1 MNVDPDA
8 IEQTTARRG
17 PIADPRAR
25 RQLGL
30 RGPGQVNGSRRR
42 RATRPGSGES
52 STRTRR
58 RAWSACSERARHAR
72 GRGATGNGTQRR
84 LTAARWARRRRRL
97 AGNQTSLYSYSYDEE
112 VDAAS
117 TVLLGVADNLAK
129 AQLDTIIANEAAVGV
144 SSDVYSSANQVVS
157 MSDGSTTAAELGPSL
172 GLNTSAAL
180 NLSAD
185 VDFTTELSQFSA
197 NPHGGDKNGSAASS
211 DTIRFGLG
219 DAGAG
224 SADATARRRLSGAPA
239 PKRSPGSNAA
249 PTTAARRSRRRRAP
263 RRRPRDGRAAAGADV
278 GAAESIPA
286 APTGHVRATPA
297 PLKTPVELSSPGRR
311 PRTRRPPSSTRRA
324 SATSRRTRR

>member
-1 MNVDPDA
+1 MNADPDA
-8 IEQTTARRG
+8 IEQTTVAVGG
-17 PIADPRAR
+17 PIADPRA
-25 RQLGL
+25 LDDNSAFEAL
-30 RGPGQVNGSRRR
+30 DMVNGLS
-42 RATRPGSGES
+42 ASAGDVGLGSGES
-52 STRTRR
+52 ST
-58 RAWSACSERARHAR
+58 ADAAA
-72 GRGATGNGTQRR
+72 GGNGTRRR

-97 AGNQTSLYSYSYDEE
+97 AGNQTSLYSYSYDDDAAAAAAE
-112 VDAAS
+112 VAAAS

-172 GLNTSAAL
+172 GLNTPAAL

-224 SADATARRRLSGAPA
+224 SADAT
-239 PKRSPGSNAA
+239 K
-249 PTTAARRSRRRRAP
+249 
-263 RRRPRDGRAAAGADV
+263 
-278 GAAESIPA
+278 
-286 APTGHVRATPA
+286 
-297 PLKTPVELSSPGRR
+297 
-311 PRTRRPPSSTRRA
+311 
-324 SATSRRTRR
+324 